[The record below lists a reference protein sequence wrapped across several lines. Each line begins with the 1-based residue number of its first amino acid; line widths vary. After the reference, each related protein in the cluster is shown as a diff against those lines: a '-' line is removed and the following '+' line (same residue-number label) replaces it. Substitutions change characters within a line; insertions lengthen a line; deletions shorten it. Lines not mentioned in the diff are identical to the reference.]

1 MSRKAVV
8 YIAASVDGYIAA
20 PDGDLSFLSTVE
32 KEGEDYG
39 YATFISAVDTVVV
52 GKNTYDKVLSMGYPF
67 PHADKE
73 AYIIT
78 RTERQAEERTV
89 FYTGD
94 VAELVRNLKTKEG
107 QTIFIDGGAY
117 VVNLLL
123 QEKLI
128 DEIYLSIIP
137 VMLGSGIALF
147 KQGNPPQH
155 LQLRSV
161 KQFDTGLVQLH
172 YLFPATLG

>member
-1 MSRKAVV
+1 MARKAIV
-8 YIAASVDGYIAA
+8 YIAASVDGFIAG
-20 PDGDLSFLSTVE
+20 PDGDLSFLSSVE

-39 YATFISAVDTVVV
+39 YSAFVETVDTVIV

-78 RTERQAEERTV
+78 RTERQAEGTTV
-89 FYTGD
+89 FYTDD
-94 VAELVRNLKTKEG
+94 VAELVKNLKAKKG

-123 QEKLI
+123 QEQLI

-147 KQGNPPQH
+147 KQGNPIQQLT
-155 LQLRSV
+155 LQSV
-161 KQFDTGLVQLH
+161 KHFDTGLVQLH
-172 YLFPATLG
+172 YLFSETLG

>member
-1 MSRKAVV
+1 MSRKVIV
-8 YIAASVDGYIAA
+8 YIAASIDGFIAG
-20 PDGDLSFLSTVE
+20 PDGDLSFLSSVE

-39 YATFISAVDTVVV
+39 YAAFVKTVDTVIV
-52 GKNTYDKVLSMGYPF
+52 GKSTYDKVLSMGYPF

-73 AYIIT
+73 SYIIT
-78 RTERQAEERTV
+78 RSERPAEGNIT

-94 VAELVRNLKTKEG
+94 VAALVSDLKTKPG

-123 QEKLI
+123 QHQLI
-128 DEIYLSIIP
+128 DEMYLSIIP
-137 VMLGSGIALF
+137 VMLGSGIGLF
-147 KQGNPPQH
+147 KQGNS
-155 LQLRSV
+155 LQAAALQSV

-172 YLFPATLG
+172 YQFTGK

>member
-1 MSRKAVV
+1 MSRKVIV
-8 YIAASVDGYIAA
+8 YIAASIDGFIAG
-20 PDGDLSFLSTVE
+20 PGGDLSFLTSVE

-39 YATFISAVDTVVV
+39 YAAFVATVDTVIV

-73 AYIIT
+73 SYIIT
-78 RTERQAEERTV
+78 RTERPTEGTTR

-94 VAELVRNLKTKEG
+94 VAALVKSLKAKEG
-107 QTIFIDGGAY
+107 QTIFVDGEAY

-123 QEKLI
+123 KEQLI
-128 DEIYLSIIP
+128 DELYLSIIP

-147 KQGNPPQH
+147 QHGNP
-155 LQLRSV
+155 LQAVALQSV
-161 KQFDTGLVQLH
+161 KHFDTGLVQLH
-172 YLFPATLG
+172 YQFTGK

>member
-1 MSRKAVV
+1 MSRKVIV

-20 PDGDLSFLSTVE
+20 PDGDLSFLSKVE

-39 YATFISAVDTVVV
+39 YGAFISTVDTVVL

-78 RTERQAEERTV
+78 RTERATDGTIH

-94 VAELVRNLKTKEG
+94 VVELLTRLKEKNG
-107 QTIFIDGGAY
+107 KNIFIDGGAF
-117 VVNLLL
+117 VVNRLLSHGL
-123 QEKLI
+123 V
-128 DEIYLSIIP
+128 DELYLSYIP
-137 VMLGSGIALF
+137 VLLGNGIALF
-147 KQGNPPQH
+147 KQGNP
-155 LQLRSV
+155 LQSLELQTV
-161 KQFDTGLVQLH
+161 KTFETGLVQLH
-172 YLFPATLG
+172 YRFAND